1 MFNLKDKRAL
11 ITGASGGIGG
21 AIAAAF
27 VHQGATVV
35 LSGTNEE
42 KLSAL
47 ARELGPQAMVLPCK
61 LEDREQTNALFDK
74 AEALAGD
81 ISILVNNAGITRDT
95 LAIRMKDQEW
105 DDVINVNLTST
116 FLLCRAAV
124 KAMMRRRQGRIINI
138 SSVVGVAGNPG
149 QVNYCAAKAGMIGL
163 SKSLSLET
171 STRGIT
177 VNCIAPGFI
186 ETAMTDKLN
195 DAQKTAILS
204 QVPMQRMGS
213 GSDIAAAALYLASDE
228 ANYLTGQTLHVNGG
242 MYLV

>member
-1 MFNLKDKRAL
+1 MFQLNNKTAL

-27 VHQGATVV
+27 VANGAKVV

-42 KLSAL
+42 KLTTL
-47 ARELGPQAMVLPCK
+47 ATQLGSQATILPCK
-61 LEDREQTNALFDK
+61 LDDTIETSALFDK
-74 AEALAGD
+74 AEELAGE

-95 LAIRMKDQEW
+95 LAIRMKDQDW
-105 DDVINVNLTST
+105 DDVIKVNLTST
-116 FLLCRAAV
+116 FLICRAAV
-124 KAMMRRRQGRIINI
+124 KAMMRRRHGRIINI
-138 SSVVGVAGNPG
+138 TSVVGVAGNPG
-149 QVNYCAAKAGMIGL
+149 QANYCASKAGIIGL
-163 SKSLSLET
+163 SKALSLET
-171 STRGIT
+171 ATRGIT

-195 DAQKTAILS
+195 EAQKETILK

-213 GSDIAAAALYLASDE
+213 GLDIAAAATYLASDE
-228 ANYLTGQTLHVNGG
+228 AAYMTGQTLHINGG